1 MRLPFPE
8 RIPFAGAAIFAA
20 TLFAIQRIEGTPLY
34 FCAGCL
40 AFILLATLAFN
51 TAGGLTR
58 TSGAYVFFYSI
69 LVFVIGVLYKAYLGE
84 SADRNLADPRTTIEV
99 YVGGIAAMLVAA
111 FLSRRFSRKTGLLEG
126 VLKEDLMYR
135 ASIGCI
141 VAGAVVSSILGL
153 LGEGAMALESAFV
166 QLNYLIPLG
175 IIIGVL
181 YEIRSSGG
189 RRSVNPF
196 IVAGMAYYF
205 LYFGIVGFS
214 KQGIL
219 APLFAWF
226 ITAWSQRY
234 RFSKAQLLCGVLAVW
249 VIFRYL
255 VPFAQYARD
264 FTEDGASF
272 EDRALVALQLLE
284 QPEQTRNDY
293 MREVAD
299 IRGLN
304 SYYDT
309 SQGFWERL
317 QFISVDDALISI
329 TDQGKVFGLLPL
341 EDEASNAIPH
351 VFWPDKPSFNFGN
364 LYAHEIGNFSEED
377 TTTGISFS
385 PTAEAYH
392 MAKWRGVLVV
402 APLLWFV
409 LFTVYDS
416 LFGDLRRTPWGL
428 LAAVLIAHDAPEGA
442 LTGVVH
448 LLTFG
453 TEIIV
458 FCAVFAIWI
467 APLMAAG
474 VLGPGGRRKAVSA
487 TA

>member
-1 MRLPFPE
+1 
-8 RIPFAGAAIFAA
+8 
-20 TLFAIQRIEGTPLY
+20 
-34 FCAGCL
+34 
-40 AFILLATLAFN
+40 
-51 TAGGLTR
+51 
-58 TSGAYVFFYSI
+58 
-69 LVFVIGVLYKAYLGE
+69 
-84 SADRNLADPRTTIEV
+84 
-99 YVGGIAAMLVAA
+99 
-111 FLSRRFSRKTGLLEG
+111 
-126 VLKEDLMYR
+126 
-135 ASIGCI
+135 
-141 VAGAVVSSILGL
+141 
-153 LGEGAMALESAFV
+153 
-166 QLNYLIPLG
+166 
-175 IIIGVL
+175 
-181 YEIRSSGG
+181 
-189 RRSVNPF
+189 
-196 IVAGMAYYF
+196 
-205 LYFGIVGFS
+205 
-214 KQGIL
+214 
-219 APLFAWF
+219 
-226 ITAWSQRY
+226 
-234 RFSKAQLLCGVLAVW
+234 